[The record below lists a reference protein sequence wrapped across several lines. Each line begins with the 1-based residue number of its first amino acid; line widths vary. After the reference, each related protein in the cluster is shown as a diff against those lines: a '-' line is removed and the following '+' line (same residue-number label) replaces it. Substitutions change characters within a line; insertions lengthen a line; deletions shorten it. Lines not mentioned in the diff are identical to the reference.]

1 MFHQARPLHKLR
13 SNLTKLTGTSHHEE
27 TTQPYPLSSGS
38 LLLGICT
45 GLLAASAVSSAQ
57 SLSGLI
63 PVAIEAVLTAFRT
76 GLLAMKI
83 RDSVESG
90 SASSSWSIVIS
101 GIDQEFASTSLEAF
115 FAAEVILGSTPH

>member
-38 LLLGICT
+38 LLLGTCT

-57 SLSGLI
+57 SLSSLI
-63 PVAIEAVLTAFRT
+63 PVAIEVVLIAFRT
-76 GLLAMKI
+76 GLLAMKV
-83 RDSVESG
+83 RNSVESG
-90 SASSSWSIVIS
+90 SASSSWSVVIS
-101 GIDQEFASTSLEAF
+101 GIDKEFASASLEAF
-115 FAAEVILGSTPH
+115 LTAEVFLGFTPH